1 MEKTICGLV
10 TCSWLKFFFSLLGLK
25 INDLKYDSKTAL
37 IALWGHYLDTLGQ
50 GKLSEA

>member
-10 TCSWLKFFFSLLGLK
+10 TCSWLKFFFSFLGLK

-37 IALWGHYLDTLGQ
+37 IALWGLLLRYSGPRKTQ
-50 GKLSEA
+50 

>member
-10 TCSWLKFFFSLLGLK
+10 TCSWLKFFFSFLGLK